1 MTPTRSF
8 FETIFDSVEG
18 TRLKSLAVFRQ
29 VSRRS
34 ACAMSIYRWRSNFS
48 LKTEFTRNSK
58 LESQTKKVKLC
69 RQAEV
74 QNWGSESWVS
84 GRESEVMRTI
94 GEPRWRVLKKR
105 FRNLISKS
113 IRIDFQHQVS
123 SSLQPSALFNRLIN
137 HFSIVNRSL
146 CDAVTH
152 RRWISP
158 SLECKPDSQNP
169 RENSF
174 YTKHLNPTCCT
185 IV

>member
-1 MTPTRSF
+1 MTPKRSF

-29 VSRRS
+29 VSQRS

-58 LESQTKKVKLC
+58 LEFQTKKVKLC

-105 FRNLISKS
+105 LEIWFLKAFGLVS
-113 IRIDFQHQVS
+113 ITGYRV
-123 SSLQPSALFNRLIN
+123 AFNHR
-137 HFSIVNRSL
+137 RSL
-146 CDAVTH
+146 TGSST
-152 RRWISP
+152 ISP
-158 SLECKPDSQNP
+158 LWIALCVMQWLIAGE
-169 RENSF
+169 F
-174 YTKHLNPTCCT
+174 H
-185 IV
+185 